1 MKKNRNPG
9 AVLVCPD
16 DLVRKQLH
24 EWDLGQEDGSGEN
37 RGPLCLHALQVV
49 SLLKQTPGSKKEM

>member
-1 MKKNRNPG
+1 MKKNRNPS

-37 RGPLCLHALQVV
+37 RGPLCLRALQVV